1 MSGSSESD
9 VFSVILESFA
19 LVLLTSPLLCLIW
32 HTYCGW
38 RCRSGEVQEVIM
50 QHAPAASDSADR
62 KKEVLAVLFNH
73 EIAPSDLCCMDGKN
87 SSFFHAELVPG
98 GEAVKFIRT
107 TSMQQSQTSESA
119 DRTRDEECGQEKEF
133 RNDHVASLSMTDG
146 TLSPCQTMPLEYHS
160 FEADSEDLEV
170 SKPVK
175 ASMRRGSSASIKS
188 QSTAVS
194 PKILGDR
201 GVIPDNSTSCAI
213 CFNDY
218 EEGDIV
224 SWSKHPS
231 CRHAFHQHC
240 LLPWL
245 MSHDTCPNCRWNY
258 FTVKDSCDV

>member
-9 VFSVILESFA
+9 AFSVILESLA
-19 LVLLTSPLLCLIW
+19 LVLLTSPLVCLIW

-38 RCRSGEVQEVIM
+38 RCRSDEVQEVIM
-50 QHAPAASDSADR
+50 QHAPPASDSEDR
-62 KKEVLAVLFNH
+62 KKEVLAVLLNH
-73 EIAPSDLCCMDGKN
+73 EIAASDLCCMDAN
-87 SSFFHAELVPG
+87 SSFFHIELVPG
-98 GEAVKFIRT
+98 GEAVK
-107 TSMQQSQTSESA
+107 SMQQIQTSETA
-119 DRTRDEECGQEKEF
+119 DRIRDEECGQKKEF
-133 RNDHVASLSMTDG
+133 RNARADSLSIIDC

-160 FEADSEDLEV
+160 YEANSEDLEA
-170 SKPVK
+170 SKPMK
-175 ASMRRGSSASIKS
+175 AGIRRGSSASIKS
-188 QSTAVS
+188 QSTAVF
-194 PKILGDR
+194 PKMQGDR

-240 LLPWL
+240 LIPWL
-245 MSHDTCPNCRWNY
+245 MSHDTCPNCRFNY